1 MKLKLALGIILA
13 AFLILIQASPTLA
26 GGITVYNGKI
36 EATIS
41 PDKSYSYTMQVENSS
56 DAPADIG
63 IEVKGYGVSPT
74 CDFTVLEP
82 ANDTSPESARESLSV
97 TPGTIHLAAGASQDI
112 TVTAKIPANTGSGG
126 RYAIIYFHTIP
137 APGQQVATVSAIA
150 ARVLFT
156 ISGNAQDTSSQV
168 TAVDVK
174 NSTAQTPAGVMVTV
188 ANKGNYHFSPQV
200 QATLKNGDK
209 VIATAAMDK
218 PGWPVIPG
226 YSRQYQLDFTG
237 QGSIPAGK
245 YQVDVTVKDDSGKA
259 ITSGTF
265 PVTYGVK
272 QAVLTTATSTGAAP
286 ASTAAVV
293 TETPKGTNLAMIV
306 AAVAGVIIVILL
318 VFVVLL
324 LRKRRI

>member
-1 MKLKLALGIILA
+1 MKLKLTVGVILVVCLT
-13 AFLILIQASPTLA
+13 LIMASPLLA
-26 GGITVYNGKI
+26 GGITVSNAKI
-36 EATIS
+36 DVTVS
-41 PDKSYSYTMQVENSS
+41 PDKIYTYKMNVENSS
-56 DAPADIG
+56 DGPTDIG
-63 IEVKGYGVSPT
+63 VEVKGYGMSNT
-74 CDFTVLEP
+74 KDFAALEP
-82 ANDTSPESARESLSV
+82 ADDTSPESARELLSV
-97 TPGTIHLAAGASQDI
+97 TPSSFSLAAGASQDI
-112 TVTAKIPANTGSGG
+112 TVTAKIPAGSGNGG
-126 RYAIIYFHTIP
+126 RYAIIFIHTVP
-137 APGQQVATVSAIA
+137 KGGQQIATISAIA

-168 TAVDVK
+168 TTVDVK
-174 NSTAQTPAGVMVTV
+174 NSTAQTPAGVTVTV

-200 QATLKNGDK
+200 QATLKNGTK
-209 VIATAAMDK
+209 TIATTMMEN
-218 PGWPVIPG
+218 PGWPLIPG

-245 YQVDVTVKDDSGKA
+245 YMVDVTVKDDSGKA

-293 TETPKGTNLAMIV
+293 TETPKGTNVAMIV